1 MEQSLERRV
10 FLSFIERRT
19 LKYSPTRGQRRI
31 AGLFA
36 LLSIALLPR
45 ISHAQLPPWTRFTL
59 DNGLQVL
66 VVENHLTPIV
76 TIEIAVKNGSFTETH
91 EYNGLSHLYEHM
103 FFTSN
108 ARDTSED
115 DFLNRVDDLGI
126 VYNGQTHEEQ
136 VEYYFTLPKENLDSG
151 LDFMAWAITSP
162 LFKPDELHKQKEVVL
177 GEFDRNEA
185 LPYFKFGHKMDSAL
199 WDGWLSRK
207 EPLGERPAIYAAT
220 QDMMHHIQH
229 KYYVPNNALLIVTGD
244 VSADSIR
251 KLAPKYFLR
260 WKRGA
265 DPFAVD
271 PPQRCP
277 PLKQPILVLDT
288 VNDPRAYVKIQWHG
302 PSIGLD
308 DKGTYVADVFSFII
322 SQPESEF
329 WKALSESGLVQSMD
343 FWYYTQSYVGPISA
357 DLITTPQNLDT
368 VMKIFWQ
375 QVAKFDDPKYI
386 TDDELETAKSVL
398 RTRTLYDSEKLS
410 DFSHDLAFWWA
421 AAGLDYYGHYLDDLS
436 KVTRQDIADYIHRYI
451 QNKPYVLGVAMSK
464 AGSEATKPSLGTLGN
479 PNMEAQP

>member
-1 MEQSLERRV
+1 MYAFNSR
-10 FLSFIERRT
+10 
-19 LKYSPTRGQRRI
+19 QRWV
-31 AGLFA
+31 AALLTVLLFA
-36 LLSIALLPR
+36 LPPR
-45 ISHAQLPPWTRFTL
+45 TSSAQLPPWTRFTL
-59 DNGLQVL
+59 ANGLQVL

-108 ARDTSED
+108 ARDTTED
-115 DFLNRVDDLGI
+115 DFLGRVDDLGI

-177 GEFDRNEA
+177 GEFDRDEA
-185 LPYFKFGHKMDSAL
+185 NPYFRFGHKMDSAL

-207 EPLGERPAIYAAT
+207 EPLGERPAIDAAT

-251 KLAPKYFLR
+251 ELAPKYFLR
-260 WKRGA
+260 WKRGQ
-265 DPFAVD
+265 DPFIVD
-271 PPQRCP
+271 PPERCP
-277 PLKQPILVLDT
+277 PLTHPILVLDT
-288 VNDPRAYVKIQWHG
+288 VNDPRAVVKVQWHG

-308 DKGTYVADVFSFII
+308 DKGTYVADVFSFIV

-329 WKALSESGLVQSMD
+329 WKKLSESGLVQSLD

-357 DLITTPQNLDT
+357 DLVTTPQNLDT

-375 QVAKFDDPKYI
+375 QVAKFDDPNYI

-410 DFSHDLAFWWA
+410 EFTHALAFWWA

-436 KVTRQDIADYIHRYI
+436 KVTRQDIADYVHRYI
-451 QNKPYVLGVAMSK
+451 QKKPYVVGVSM
-464 AGSEATKPSLGTLGN
+464 SEAGAQSTKPSLETLGN

>member
-1 MEQSLERRV
+1 MH
-10 FLSFIERRT
+10 T
-19 LKYSPTRGQRRI
+19 LIKRGTM
-31 AGLFA
+31 ALFA
-36 LLSIALLPR
+36 FLLYALLPS
-45 ISHAQLPPWTRFTL
+45 ISSAQLPPWTRFTL
-59 DNGLQVL
+59 ANGLQVL

-76 TIEIAVKNGSFTETH
+76 TIEIAVKNGSFTENH

-126 VYNGQTHEEQ
+126 VYNGETHEEQ
-136 VEYYFTLPKENLDSG
+136 VEYYFTLPKQNLDSG

-185 LPYFKFGHKMDSAL
+185 LPYFVFGHKMDSAL

-220 QDMMHHIQH
+220 HDMMLHI
-229 KYYVPNNALLIVTGD
+229 KDRYYIPNNALLIVTGD
-244 VSADSIR
+244 VNPDSI
-251 KLAPKYFLR
+251 KELAPKYFLR
-260 WKRGA
+260 WEHGP
-265 DPFAVD
+265 DPFIAD

-277 PLKQPILVLDT
+277 PLEHSIFVQDT
-288 VNDPRAYVKIQWHG
+288 VNDPRAVVKVQWHG

-308 DKGTYVADVFSFII
+308 DKGTYVADVFSYILT
-322 SQPESEF
+322 QPQSEF
-329 WKALSESGLVQSMD
+329 WKRLSESGLTQGLN
-343 FWYYTQSYVGPISA
+343 FWYYTQRYVGPVTA
-357 DLITTPQNLDT
+357 DLITTPDKLDT
-368 VMKIFWQ
+368 VMKVFWQ
-375 QVAKFDDPKYI
+375 EVARFDNPDYI
-386 TDDELETAKSVL
+386 SDDQLETAKSVL
-398 RTRTLYDSEKLS
+398 RTQTLYRSEKLS

-436 KVTRQDIADYIHRYI
+436 KVTREDIAHYIHTYI
-451 QNKPYVLGVAMSK
+451 QNHPYVLGVSMSGQ
-464 AGSEATKPSLGTLGN
+464 AWQQVHPTLSTLGN
-479 PNMEAQP
+479 PNILPPNSTSPAMEDHP